1 MIRRKALDLGLT
13 TKDLTVPTAEL
24 QLGESITSKGLEALP
39 VGIAYEAAPIWYII
53 GSSKGETHNGLVGY
67 ENIIYG
73 LGGDDTLN
81 GQENND
87 QLYGGTGNDILEGRL
102 GNDVLSGDEGDD
114 TMTGGPGDDTY
125 GVDSHRDVVEELENE
140 GTDVVASFL
149 QSYTLSLWVEN
160 LILIDSALV
169 TARQTGWGNQLDN
182 RMEGNHKDNALFG
195 RSGADFILGGAGN
208 DYLDSGYDA
217 DHVHGGSGN
226 DTLVNPGGSDVLYGE
241 DGNDIFN
248 NSANRGEIVFM
259 FLGEGNN
266 DARGSASDDYYIG
279 SGGAGSNKYRI
290 DGYSNWFGRDTIQFF
305 NPAIDKLYIGRWFNY
320 DWDNVIV
327 RYDGLD
333 LFLARDENNYVKLPG
348 VTLQSLKQHNSVA
361 DLIE

>member
-1 MIRRKALDLGLT
+1 MIRRKALDLGLST
-13 TKDLTVPTAEL
+13 PDLTDPAAEL
-24 QLGESITSKGLEALP
+24 QLGESTTHIGLAALP
-39 VGIAYEAAPIWYII
+39 VSTTVEAAPIWYII

-67 ENIIYG
+67 ENIIHG

-102 GNDVLSGDEGDD
+102 GNDVLSGDEGEDK
-114 TMTGGPGDDTY
+114 MSGGPGDDTY
-125 GVDSHRDVVEELENE
+125 GVDSYRDVVEELENE
-140 GTDVVASFL
+140 GHDFVASFI
-149 QSYTLSLWVEN
+149 QSYTLSAWVED

-182 RMEGNHKDNALFG
+182 RMEGNHKDNALYG
-195 RSGADFILGGAGN
+195 RSGVDFIMGGAGN
-208 DYLDSGYDA
+208 DHLDSGYEA
-217 DHVHGGSGN
+217 DQVHGGSGN

-248 NSANRGEIVFM
+248 NSASRGEIVLM

-266 DARGSASDDYYIG
+266 EARGSASDDHYIG

-290 DGYSNWFGRDTIQFF
+290 DGYSN
-305 NPAIDKLYIGRWFNY
+305 
-320 DWDNVIV
+320 
-327 RYDGLD
+327 
-333 LFLARDENNYVKLPG
+333 
-348 VTLQSLKQHNSVA
+348 
-361 DLIE
+361 